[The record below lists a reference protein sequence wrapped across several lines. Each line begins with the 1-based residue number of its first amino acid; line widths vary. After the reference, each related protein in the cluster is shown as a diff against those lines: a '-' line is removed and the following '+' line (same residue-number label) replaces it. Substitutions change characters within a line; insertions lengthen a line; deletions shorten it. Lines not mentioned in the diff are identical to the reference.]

1 MIKRT
6 KINMM
11 LIIGLLL
18 TLILAGCDN
27 TDYKTRI
34 QQENDRKNYS
44 GNKSACLIVGNL
56 RQNDYPYTIKY
67 LVGEIDPKNP
77 HDKIDNNNWLNIKL
91 SLFAKEGL
99 FTEEVIGYDGDKPL
113 YRYDLTDEGR
123 KYVDWWGG
131 TNFCFGRIVVDSIR
145 DVENSQDGDNL
156 RRVYFLYHLEN
167 IPTWVQNKAIY
178 SMYPGYGD
186 IEAAVTGKQARGTH
200 YYRFNSNNE
209 LKLIR
214 RESGIYV
221 P

>member
-11 LIIGLLL
+11 LIIGLLFIL
-18 TLILAGCDN
+18 FLAGCDN

-34 QQENDRKNYS
+34 QQENDEDNPD
-44 GNKSACLIVGNL
+44 GNKSACLIVGDL

-67 LVGEIDPKNP
+67 LVGEIDPKDRR
-77 HDKIDNNNWLNIKL
+77 DKIKVNNLLNINL

-99 FTEEVIGYDGDKPL
+99 FTEEAVGYDGDKPL

-156 RRVYFLYHLEN
+156 RRVYFLYHLEH

-200 YYRFNSNNE
+200 YYRFSANGK
-209 LKLIR
+209 LTLIR
-214 RESGIYV
+214 GKSGSYT